1 MGIYHQQYG
10 GVCLKKGTL
19 AEGNTSNARNIV
31 INQSILAFSLNLQT
45 HPGIKTTAVSMLVI
59 MATSSAHENLA
70 WQVRDLTGLNI
81 SAVVRN
87 RAVMKRSWVSMEW
100 STEFTAPFFLLLI
113 SGKW

>member
-31 INQSILAFSLNLQT
+31 INQSILAFSQILQT